1 MQVKRVEVL
10 YDDFDQFTKDQE
22 FLISKGEVDYLEGSI
37 NIQVNTLNVSRNE
50 PTESG
55 QNPSYSIE
63 LAIYYNDRGTVQK
76 VHHQL
81 CCIVPSFRH
90 SVSFK

>member
-55 QNPSYSIE
+55 PNPSYSIE
-63 LAIYYNDRGTVQK
+63 LAIYYNDTGTVQK
-76 VHHQL
+76 VYH
-81 CCIVPSFRH
+81 
-90 SVSFK
+90 